1 MNVRWLA
8 LLPAIMIFAGV
19 IPANRVEPIVLGMPF
34 LFFYVVLCV
43 LVTSVTVA
51 VVYRFDP
58 ANKEKRVNNL

>member
-1 MNVRWLA
+1 
-8 LLPAIMIFAGV
+8 MIFAGV

-43 LVTSVTVA
+43 LLTSVTVA